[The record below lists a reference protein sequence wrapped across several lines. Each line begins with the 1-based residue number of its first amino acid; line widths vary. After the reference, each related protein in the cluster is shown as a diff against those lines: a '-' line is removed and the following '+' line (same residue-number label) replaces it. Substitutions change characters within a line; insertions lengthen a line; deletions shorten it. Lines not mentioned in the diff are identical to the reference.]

1 MSATGVSAGQ
11 GRKRIWRWIRL
22 NIILLI
28 LTGVLSLTYPV
39 QELSRRAGDLY
50 FRLRLPLPDSRNVA
64 LVLIDDSSLQRYG
77 SWPWPRSLLAALVR
91 SVSAQHPRALGIDIL
106 LSEPTTSQD
115 DRDLAEAI
123 KTAGNVVL
131 ASKIA
136 TGLGSRIWLDPLP
149 IFARNAGAVGHVQ
162 AVLGPD
168 GICRSVPLAEMT
180 MEGPRLAL
188 AVEVARV
195 AEGHLPGTLPEA
207 LEANAASHEGAGI
220 EHLRRRFLLID
231 FHGQIN
237 PGQYPS
243 PFDWVPAAVVLQ
255 GQGGEVLRHKAVL
268 IGFATTE
275 ITDRFD
281 TPISTQLLMP
291 GVEIQAN
298 LVDGL
303 LAGRYLRPLG
313 FGVELILLSILSLL
327 LTLLLLS
334 RPGWQGMLASAA
346 LIFGMYGLG
355 YILLTGYSQLI
366 SFGPFL
372 CVGILAL
379 PIVQVENLLTVD
391 RSLTQS
397 LQRLQ
402 SALREATTGGIAD
415 LRSALRGS
423 TAAASGSGLHWKVA
437 AVSELEEELGSLYTF
452 DQTLLA
458 NIQEGLAVF
467 APEGNLTFQN
477 PGWQEFLRKL
487 GCQPQ
492 ASLKEIIAVLRQPR
506 LQELEAAIFEPGARL
521 ETELLNDKGLWL
533 VQAVRLRPEPHAKSG
548 ALMMITTDLSTR
560 LERDRARAEALGFV
574 THELRTPLVSIQGY
588 AEFLMR
594 YPEAEGSSEAAETI
608 FKESNRLVAMINTY
622 LDVLRLESGARP
634 LRREAVDLEAT
645 FAHLTAVTRPLAEA
659 AEVMVKVDGVGLW
672 PQFRGDSDLI
682 AGALLNL
689 LSNAIKY
696 SPRRGEV
703 QMRVWEELGHV
714 IIEVS
719 NAGPV
724 IPPQEIPRLFEPY
737 FRLDEHERGVRGWG
751 LGLAF
756 VKRIAEGHGG
766 RVEASSD
773 ATVGTTRFRL
783 VFPNVEE

>member
-1 MSATGVSAGQ
+1 MTAGVTAGPE
-11 GRKRIWRWIRL
+11 RKRPWRRWMRL
-22 NIILLI
+22 NLLLLI
-28 LTGVLSLTYPV
+28 LTGALSLTYPV
-39 QELSRRAGDLY
+39 QEISRRAGDLY
-50 FRLRLPLPDSRNVA
+50 FRLRPPLPVSHNVA

-91 SVSAQHPRALGIDIL
+91 AVNAQHPRALGLDIL
-106 LSEPTTSQD
+106 LSEPTTAQD

-123 KTAGNVVL
+123 KAAGNVVL

-136 TGLGSRIWLDPLP
+136 SGLGSRMWLDPLP
-149 IFARNAGAVGHVQ
+149 LFARNAAAVGHVQ
-162 AVLGPD
+162 AMLGPD
-168 GICRSVPLAEMT
+168 GICRSVPLAEMST
-180 MEGPRLAL
+180 EGPRLAFS
-188 AVEVARV
+188 VDVARV
-195 AEGHLPGTLPEA
+195 AEGNLSGTLPEA
-207 LEANAASHEGAGI
+207 LQANAASRERAGV
-220 EHLRRRFLLID
+220 ERLPRRFLLID

-237 PGQYPS
+237 PEESHP

-255 GQGGEVLRHKAVL
+255 GQGGKLLRNKVVL

-275 ITDRFD
+275 ITDRFAV
-281 TPISTQLLMP
+281 PVSTQLLMP

-327 LTLLLLS
+327 LTWLLLR
-334 RPGWQGMLASAA
+334 RPGWQGMLASVA
-346 LIFGMYGLG
+346 LVFGVYGLG
-355 YILLTGYSQLI
+355 YVLLTHYYRLI

-379 PIVQVENLLTVD
+379 PIVQVENLLAMD

-397 LQRLQ
+397 LRRLQ
-402 SALREATTGGIAD
+402 SALHGTTAGGGAG

-423 TAAASGSGLHWKVA
+423 AVAASGGDLHWKVA
-437 AVSELEEELGSLYTF
+437 AVGELEEELGSLYTF
-452 DQTLLA
+452 SQTLLA

-467 APEGNLTFQN
+467 APEGNLIFQN
-477 PGWQEFLRKL
+477 SGWQEFLRKL

-492 ASLKEIIAVLRQPR
+492 ARLKEIIAVLHQPR
-506 LQELEAAIFEPGARL
+506 LQELETGLFEPGARL

-548 ALMMITTDLSTR
+548 GLMMIITDLSTR
-560 LERDRARAEALGFV
+560 LERDLARAESLGFV

-594 YPEAEGSSEAAETI
+594 YPEAEGSWEAAETI
-608 FKESNRLVAMINTY
+608 FRESNRLVALINAY
-622 LDVLRLESGARP
+622 LDVMRLESGVRS
-634 LRREAVDLEAT
+634 LRREAVDLKTA
-645 FAHLTAVTRPLAEA
+645 FAHLSAVIKPLAES
-659 AEVMVKVDGVGLW
+659 AEVMVKVDGAGLW
-672 PQFRGDSDLI
+672 PQFLGDPDLI

-696 SPRRGEV
+696 SPRGGEV
-703 QMRVWEELGHV
+703 QMRVWEEPGQV

-737 FRLDEHERGVRGWG
+737 FRRGEHEHGVRGWG

-756 VKRIAEGHGG
+756 VKRVAEGHGG

-773 ATVGTTRFRL
+773 AAVGTRFRL
-783 VFPNVEE
+783 VFPNVEQ